1 MRPRVALAKFLVR
14 MGHFIQSLAV
24 AVMRPRDLIEFTRL
38 TYADPKDIQG
48 WTDRDLVDS
57 GLTPA
62 EESILKKIPLA
73 GGRLLVI
80 GSGGG
85 REAFV
90 LARRGF
96 DVTGVDNVAG
106 MAEKAKEN
114 AVERGLNVRFLVQD
128 ITMLDVPERSFDI
141 VWLTAGLYSLVPTRK
156 LRAAL
161 LERIGSAL
169 REGGYCI
176 CGFYKSGDR
185 RATSQGAILRKI
197 VQYVTL
203 GNLHYEKGDILL
215 SNIEFVHAFSSEDEL
230 REEFSRA
237 GFDVLYLSF
246 PKAMGRGEAV
256 LKPFEMQDQV
266 LRAAKR

>member
-1 MRPRVALAKFLVR
+1 MRPRVAMGKFLIR
-14 MGHFIQSLAV
+14 TGRFIQSLAV
-24 AVMRPRDLIEFTRL
+24 VVMKPRDLIEFTRL
-38 TYADPKDIQG
+38 TYAHPRDLQG
-48 WTDRDLVDS
+48 WADRDLVDS

-62 EESILKKIPLA
+62 EDSLLKRIPLA
-73 GGRLLVI
+73 GGRVLVL

-85 REAFV
+85 REAIV

-96 DVTGVDNVAG
+96 DVTGVDNVVG

-114 AVERGLNVRFLVQD
+114 AAERGLNVRFLVQD
-128 ITMLDVPERSFDI
+128 ITKLDVPKRSFDI
-141 VWLTAGLYSLVPTRK
+141 VWLAAGLYSLIPTRK
-156 LRAAL
+156 LRTAL

-176 CGFYKSGDR
+176 CGFYKNGDKR
-185 RATSQGAILRKI
+185 PTSKGAIFRTI

-215 SNIEFVHAFSSEDEL
+215 ADIEFAHAFSSEDEL

-246 PKAMGRGEAV
+246 PGERGRGEAV
-256 LKPFEMQDQV
+256 LKPIEMQDQI
-266 LRAAKR
+266 LRAAKG

>member
-1 MRPRVALAKFLVR
+1 MGKFLVR
-14 MGHFIQSLAV
+14 TGRFIQSLAIV
-24 AVMRPRDLIEFTRL
+24 VMRPRDLVEFTRL
-38 TYADPKDIQG
+38 TYSHPQDIQG
-48 WTDRDLVDS
+48 WADKELVDS

-62 EESILKKIPLA
+62 EESLLKKVPLA
-73 GGRLLVI
+73 GGRVLVL

-85 REAFV
+85 REAIV
-90 LARRGF
+90 LARSGF
-96 DVTGVDNVAG
+96 DVTGVDNVVG

-114 AVERGLNVRFLVQD
+114 AAKRGLNVRFLVQD
-128 ITMLDVPERSFDI
+128 ITKLDVPKRTFDI
-141 VWLTAGLYSLVPTRK
+141 VWLTAGLYSLIPTRK

-176 CGFYKSGDR
+176 CGFYKNGDR
-185 RATSQGAILRKI
+185 RQTSQGAVLRKI

-203 GNLHYEKGDILL
+203 GNFHYEKGDILL
-215 SNIEFVHAFSSEDEL
+215 ADIEFAHAFSSEDEL

-246 PKAMGRGEAV
+246 PGERGRGEAI
-256 LKPFEMQDQV
+256 LKPVEMQDQV
-266 LRAAKR
+266 LRMAKG